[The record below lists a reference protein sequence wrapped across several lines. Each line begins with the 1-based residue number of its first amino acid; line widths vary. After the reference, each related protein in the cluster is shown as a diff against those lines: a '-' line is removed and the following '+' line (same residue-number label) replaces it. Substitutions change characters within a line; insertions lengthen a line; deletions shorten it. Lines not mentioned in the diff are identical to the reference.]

1 MAYTNEAAAYQ
12 GQTVEELEKDLDYYK
27 VELEVVDLKK
37 QEAITF
43 SLKMVLLLVGALVA
57 TILADI
63 FMLKSDV
70 LKIFGYA
77 IIAFSIAIIVYAAL
91 MLIQRV
97 PMIVSQQNV
106 NTGVMMH
113 PSALKREYEIIILE
127 KERMLE
133 EARAREEQLRLES
146 EARRLEAQV
155 AMKAAI
161 EEYGVG
167 ENLVTGDE
175 SGISADEKLGL
186 TISLEDALNE
196 IQSFTDE
203 EE

>member
-77 IIAFSIAIIVYAAL
+77 IIAFSIAIIV
-91 MLIQRV
+91 
-97 PMIVSQQNV
+97 
-106 NTGVMMH
+106 
-113 PSALKREYEIIILE
+113 
-127 KERMLE
+127 
-133 EARAREEQLRLES
+133 
-146 EARRLEAQV
+146 
-155 AMKAAI
+155 
-161 EEYGVG
+161 
-167 ENLVTGDE
+167 
-175 SGISADEKLGL
+175 
-186 TISLEDALNE
+186 
-196 IQSFTDE
+196 
-203 EE
+203 

>member
-1 MAYTNEAAAYQ
+1 
-12 GQTVEELEKDLDYYK
+12 
-27 VELEVVDLKK
+27 
-37 QEAITF
+37 
-43 SLKMVLLLVGALVA
+43 
-57 TILADI
+57 
-63 FMLKSDV
+63 
-70 LKIFGYA
+70 
-77 IIAFSIAIIVYAAL
+77 
-91 MLIQRV
+91 
-97 PMIVSQQNV
+97 
-106 NTGVMMH
+106 MMH

>member
-77 IIAFSIAIIVYAAL
+77 IIAFSIAVIVYAAL

-196 IQSFTDE
+196 IQSFADE